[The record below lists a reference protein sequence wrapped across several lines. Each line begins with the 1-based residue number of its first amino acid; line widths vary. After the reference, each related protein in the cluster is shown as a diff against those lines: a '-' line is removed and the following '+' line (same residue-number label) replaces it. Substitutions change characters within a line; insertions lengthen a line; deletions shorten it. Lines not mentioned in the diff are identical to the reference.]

1 MSERK
6 KKMLKIARKL
16 DFSAEAASTAGEAAL
31 PIIIVHGAELV
42 FEGKKQTEDYHQE
55 MNGAHFEEHLKYCQL
70 WNSAL

>member
-16 DFSAEAASTAGEAAL
+16 NFSAEEASPVGEATP

-42 FEGKKQTEDYHQE
+42 FEGKK
-55 MNGAHFEEHLKYCQL
+55 
-70 WNSAL
+70 